1 MIHIEVDTQAEIVR
15 IGQRLERLAFQAPDI
30 LRLSINAA
38 ARKVRK
44 QITKDVEGTYTIKEE
59 ILKDRKKGAPTLQ
72 TAKPG
77 NVEAVIRSKGPVN
90 DLIDFLTRP
99 TKPSFEAAR
108 AKVMKSGGLKLLER
122 GGAPAVV
129 VEFESGH
136 VAVVQRVVG
145 KTYTVGGAAKRVE
158 KYGMPRRGQ
167 WPDMTKIKKLLG
179 PSVPS
184 MIANEEVQERAR
196 EMLYTILDQEID
208 KRIAKAIR
216 QSA

>member
-44 QITKDVEGTYTIKEE
+44 QITKDAAETYTIDEN
-59 ILKDRKKGAPTLQ
+59 ILKDRSKGAPKVQ

-77 NVEAVIRSKGPVN
+77 NIEAVIRSKGPVN
-90 DLIDFLTRP
+90 DLIDFLVRP
-99 TKPSFEAAR
+99 GSDGAK
-108 AKVMKSGGLKLLER
+108 AKVLKSGGMKPLER
-122 GGAPAVV
+122 GAKAFIGR
-129 VEFESGH
+129 FQSGH
-136 VAVVQRVVG
+136 TAVLQRQIRQ
-145 KTYTVGGAAKRVE
+145 TYTVGGAADRIK
-158 KYGMPRRGQ
+158 KYGYPSGGQ
-167 WPDMTKIKKLLG
+167 WPDMTRIKKLLG

-184 MIANEEVQERAR
+184 MLGNEEIQEKTRT
-196 EMLYTILDQEID
+196 MLYTVLDQEIE
-208 KRIAKAIR
+208 KRINKAIR

>member
-44 QITKDVEGTYTIKEE
+44 QITKDAAETYTIDES
-59 ILKDRKKGAPTLQ
+59 ILKDRSKGAPKVQ

-77 NVEAVIRSKGPVN
+77 NIEAVIRSKGPVN
-90 DLIDFLTRP
+90 DLIDFLVRP
-99 TKPSFEAAR
+99 GSDGAK
-108 AKVMKSGGLKLLER
+108 AKVLKSGGMKPLER
-122 GGAPAVV
+122 GGAKAFI
-129 VEFESGH
+129 ERFQSGH
-136 VAVVQRVVG
+136 TAVLQRQIRQ
-145 KTYTVGGAAKRVE
+145 TYTVGGAADRIK
-158 KYGMPRRGQ
+158 KYGYPSGGQ
-167 WPDMTKIKKLLG
+167 WPDMTRIKKLLG

-184 MIANEEVQERAR
+184 MLGNEEIQEKTRT
-196 EMLYTILDQEID
+196 MLYTVLDQEIE
-208 KRIAKAIR
+208 KRINKAIR

>member
-44 QITKDVEGTYTIKEE
+44 QITKDATETYTIDES
-59 ILKDRKKGAPTLQ
+59 ILKDRKMGAPSLK

-77 NVEAVIRSKGPVN
+77 NIEAVIRSKGPVN
-90 DLIDFLTRP
+90 DLIDFLTQP
-99 TKPSFEAAR
+99 SEPSFEAAR
-108 AKVMKSGGLKLLER
+108 AKVMRSGGLKLLER

-129 VEFESGH
+129 VKFGSGH

-145 KTYTVGGAAKRVE
+145 KTYTVSGAADRVK
-158 KYGMPRRGQ
+158 KYGMPHRGQ
-167 WPDMTKIKKLLG
+167 WPDMTRIKKLMG

-184 MIANEEVQERAR
+184 MLANEEIQEKARA
-196 EMLYTILDQEID
+196 MLYMVLDQEID

>member
-44 QITKDVEGTYTIKEE
+44 QITKDAAGTYTIDES
-59 ILKDRKKGAPTLQ
+59 ILKDRSKGAPKVQ

-77 NVEAVIRSKGPVN
+77 NIEAVIRSKGPVN
-90 DLIDFLTRP
+90 DLIDFLVRP
-99 TKPSFEAAR
+99 GSDGAK
-108 AKVMKSGGLKLLER
+108 AKVLKSGAEHLLN
-122 GGAPAVV
+122 GGAKA
-129 VEFESGH
+129 FIGRFQSGH
-136 VAVVQRVVG
+136 TAVLQRQIRQ
-145 KTYTVGGAAKRVE
+145 TYTVGGAADRIK
-158 KYGMPRRGQ
+158 KYGYPSGGQ
-167 WPDMTKIKKLLG
+167 WPDMTRIKKLLG

-184 MIANEEVQERAR
+184 MLGNEEIQEKTRT
-196 EMLYTILDQEID
+196 MLYTVLDQEIE
-208 KRIAKAIR
+208 KRINKAIR

>member
-44 QITKDVEGTYTIKEE
+44 QITKDAAETYTIDES
-59 ILKDRKKGAPTLQ
+59 ILKDRSKGAPKVQ

-77 NVEAVIRSKGPVN
+77 NIEAVIRSKGPVN
-90 DLIDFLTRP
+90 DLIDFLVRP
-99 TKPSFEAAR
+99 GSDGAK
-108 AKVMKSGGLKLLER
+108 AKVLKSGGMKPLER
-122 GGAPAVV
+122 GGAKA
-129 VEFESGH
+129 FIGRFQSGH
-136 VAVVQRVVG
+136 TAVLQRQ
-145 KTYTVGGAAKRVE
+145 TYTVGGAADRIK
-158 KYGMPRRGQ
+158 KYGYPSGGQ
-167 WPDMTKIKKLLG
+167 WPDMTRIKKLLG

-184 MIANEEVQERAR
+184 MLGNEEIQEKTRT
-196 EMLYTILDQEID
+196 MLYTVLDQEIE
-208 KRIAKAIR
+208 KRINKAIR

>member
-44 QITKDVEGTYTIKEE
+44 QITKDAAGTYTIDES
-59 ILKDRKKGAPTLQ
+59 ILKDRSKGAPKVQ

-77 NVEAVIRSKGPVN
+77 NIEAVIRSKGPVN
-90 DLIDFLTRP
+90 DLIDFVRP
-99 TKPSFEAAR
+99 GSDGAK
-108 AKVMKSGGLKLLER
+108 AKVLKSGGMKPLER
-122 GGAPAVV
+122 GGAKA
-129 VEFESGH
+129 FIGRFQSGH
-136 VAVVQRVVG
+136 TAVLQRQIRQ
-145 KTYTVGGAAKRVE
+145 TYTVGGAADRIK
-158 KYGMPRRGQ
+158 KYGYPSGGQ
-167 WPDMTKIKKLLG
+167 WPDMTRIKKLLG

-184 MIANEEVQERAR
+184 MLGNEEIQEKTRT
-196 EMLYTILDQEID
+196 MLYTVLDQEIE
-208 KRIAKAIR
+208 KRINKAIR

>member
-44 QITKDVEGTYTIKEE
+44 QITKDAAGTYTIDES
-59 ILKDRKKGAPTLQ
+59 ILKDRKMGAPSLK

-77 NVEAVIRSKGPVN
+77 NVEAVIRSRGPVN

-99 TKPSFEAAR
+99 NEPSSDAAR
-108 AKVMKSGGLKLLER
+108 VKVMQSGGLKLLER

-129 VEFESGH
+129 VKFESGH

-145 KTYTVGGAAKRVE
+145 ETYTVGGAAKRVE
-158 KYGMPRRGQ
+158 KHGMPRRGQ
-167 WPDMTKIKKLLG
+167 WPDMTRIKKLMG

-184 MIANEEVQERAR
+184 MLANEEIQEKARA
-196 EMLYTILDQEID
+196 MLYMVLDQEID